1 MRHRLL
7 DWLRA
12 GFALVALLAPAAGQA
27 AAGWTFHPVPEA
39 NAVAL
44 GVLWQHGFDDD
55 APAECGA
62 ARVLAECRLR
72 RARAAAPDVLASG
85 LQVLAD
91 ASIVFV
97 LVERQHSRRGVAFV
111 AALLDERLPLG
122 DDDLALAQARAALD
136 ADDAEFLWPGLVLQS
151 QARRAL
157 CAGQPAWRA
166 AAGSAVAIQAL
177 TRARIGALLAAPV
190 AATGMVL
197 GAVDAELREAL
208 ATLPL
213 PGGARSAPPAAV
225 APPSPVAGTSI
236 EHDRVNAPTVGAAF
250 AVPQGVDLAAFALGV
265 EVARARAQ
273 QRFRF
278 RANEGVART
287 PFVSW
292 SWLHGDP
299 VLLFCRRGV
308 SPKRM
313 LPGERGGVPA
323 AAESAATRRELEALL
338 TDLREVPPTADEV
351 RAAQRGLRMELA
363 LAPVGPETLA
373 ALAGTAEALPGRLQV
388 LLLAAHRRI
397 DGVALENATPAAVHA
412 ALVAALAPAA
422 AYWAE
427 LLPRPQASLAW
438 RPR

>member
-12 GFALVALLAPAAGQA
+12 GFSLVGLLAPVAGQA

-39 NAVAL
+39 SAVAL

-55 APAECGA
+55 AAAECGA
-62 ARVLAECRLR
+62 ARVLAECRLL
-72 RARAAAPDVLASG
+72 RARAAVPDVQASG

-97 LVERQHSRRGVAFV
+97 LVDRQHSRRGAAFV
-111 AALLDERLPLG
+111 AALLDDRVPIG
-122 DDDLALAQARAALD
+122 ADDLALAQARAALA
-136 ADDAEFLWPGLVLQS
+136 ADDGEFLWPGLVLQS
-151 QARRAL
+151 QARLAL
-157 CAGQPAWRA
+157 CRGQPAGRA

-177 TRARIGALLAAPV
+177 TPARIGALLAAPG

-197 GAVDAELREAL
+197 GAVEPELREAL
-208 ATLPL
+208 AALPL
-213 PGGARSAPPAAV
+213 PGGPPPALAPAA
-225 APPSPVAGTSI
+225 APPSPVAATSLV
-236 EHDRVNAPTVGAAF
+236 HDRVDAPTLGAAF
-250 AVPQGVDLAAFALGV
+250 AVPAGADLAAFALGV
-265 EVARARAQ
+265 EVARSRAQ

-308 SPKRM
+308 NPRRL

-351 RAAQRGLRMELA
+351 RAAQRSLRMELA

-397 DGVALENATPAAVHA
+397 DGVALEKATPTAVHA
-412 ALVAALAPAA
+412 ALLAALVPAA